1 MNHASKYPC
10 LYCIMYKN
18 ENGDWIGSKELR
30 TWQSI
35 VKNKSDWL
43 TIGKG
48 KKATRQQFFNCVND
62 PLIGDGSDQPILDSV
77 APPSLN
83 LKLALN
89 IILESFLN
97 V

>member
-1 MNHASKYPC
+1 MNHASKYSC
-10 LYCIMYKN
+10 LYCIKYEN
-18 ENGDWIGSKELR
+18 ENGEWTGSSELH

-35 VKNKSDWL
+35 IKNKSDWL

-77 APPSLN
+77 APQPLH

-89 IILESFLN
+89 SIL
-97 V
+97 VI